1 LEQPSYTFEK
11 IFQMNNME
19 NKFILGLQQAGIRD
33 IERVGGK
40 NASLGE
46 MIQHLSK
53 LGIRI
58 PGGFIITVDAYQSFI
73 SYNQLADKISS
84 LIAEIDYENIESL
97 RRAGLQIR
105 NMIRNSKFPPDLSN
119 MIINAYYQLSA
130 GYSQE
135 ITDVAVRSSATAED
149 LPDASFAG
157 QQETYLNVRGPA
169 AIMDSVR
176 NCFASLFTDRAISY
190 RQNFGF
196 DHFAIGISVCIQK
209 MVRSDLG
216 SSGVAFSLDTESGFK
231 DAVVINGIFGL
242 GELIVQGSISP
253 DEFIVFKPLL
263 HGQFVPIIE
272 KKLGLKD
279 HMMVYGD
286 DPDERVKI
294 IPVEKSVQNKFC
306 LDDQKIMQLAKWV
319 SIIES
324 YYTQL
329 KGHWCPMDIEWAVDG
344 MTHEL
349 FIVQARPE
357 TIHSR
362 KDHTK
367 LTEYMMRPHQQTPIL
382 KGIAVGDQIGS
393 GQVKIMY
400 SLDKRLTDGN
410 EFKAGDVLVTDMTD
424 PDWEPIMKKAS
435 AIITN
440 KGGRTCHA
448 AIIAREMGVPA
459 IVGCRNATTLL
470 ADGMEVTASCSE
482 GDEGF
487 LYSGNLPFD
496 IIETSLD
503 ELPEINTKLMLN
515 VASPSL
521 AFRFSNIPNAGVGL
535 AREEFIINN
544 YIGIHPMALLKHKG
558 LKDEALSAHIKTAI
572 RGFEN
577 EEQFFIQKLSFGVAK
592 IASAFYPNTVIVRFS
607 DFKTNEYRNM
617 VGGEHFEPMEENPMI
632 GWRGASRYYSE
643 SYREA
648 FGLECR
654 AIAHVRE
661 KMGLTNVAVMIPF
674 CRTVEELIKVKH
686 IMSEYGLE
694 KGKAGLELYLMAEL
708 PSNILMA
715 KEFAVHITGFSI
727 GSNDLT
733 QLTLGL
739 DRDSALVA
747 HLYDE
752 RNDAVKRMLRI
763 LIRQAKASGVKVGI
777 CGQGPSDHPDFA
789 QFLVEEGIDSI
800 SVTPDSVIKTIRA
813 IHDIENRE
821 EPVLE
826 ENFA

>member
-1 LEQPSYTFEK
+1 
-11 IFQMNNME
+11 ME
-19 NKFILGLQQAGIRD
+19 NKFILGLHQVGIRD

-46 MIQHLSK
+46 MIQHLGP

-58 PGGFIITVDAYQSFI
+58 PSGFIITVEAYQSFI
-73 SYNQLADKISS
+73 AFNQLADKISA
-84 LIAEIDYENIESL
+84 LIGEIDYENMESL
-97 RRAGLQIR
+97 RRAGLQVR
-105 NMIRNSKFPPDLSN
+105 NMIRNTKFPPELSQL
-119 MIINAYYQLSA
+119 IIEAYYRLSA
-130 GYSQE
+130 EYGQD

-169 AIMDSVR
+169 AIMDAVR

-263 HGQFVPIIE
+263 QKDFVPIIE

-279 HMMVYGD
+279 QMMVYGD

-294 IPVEKSVQNKFC
+294 IPVEKTVQYKFC
-306 LDDQKIMQLAKWV
+306 LDDEKIMQLARWV
-319 SIIES
+319 ATIEK
-324 YYTQL
+324 YYTDL
-329 KGHWCPMDIEWAVDG
+329 KGYWCPMDIEWAVDG
-344 MTHEL
+344 MTHQL

-362 KDHTK
+362 KDHRK
-367 LTEYMMRPHQQTPIL
+367 LKEYMMRPHQQSPIL
-382 KGIAVGDQIGS
+382 KGIAVGDQVGS

-400 SLDKRLTDGN
+400 SLDKRLSDGN

-448 AIIAREMGVPA
+448 AIIAREMGIPA
-459 IVGCRNATTLL
+459 IVGCRTATSLL

-487 LYSGNLPFD
+487 LYSGKLPFD
-496 IIETSLD
+496 IIETKLD
-503 ELPEINTKLMLN
+503 KLPQIRSKLMLN

-521 AFRFSNIPNAGVGL
+521 AFRFAAIPNAGVGL

-544 YIGIHPMALLKHKG
+544 YIGIHPMALLKHRE
-558 LKDEALSAHIKTAI
+558 LKDDTLSAHIKSAI
-572 RGFEN
+572 RGYEN
-577 EEQFFIQKLSFGVAK
+577 EEQFFIQKLSFGIAK
-592 IASAFYPNTVIVRFS
+592 IAAAFYPNTVIVRFS
-607 DFKTNEYRNM
+607 DFKTNEYRNL
-617 VGGEHFEPMEENPMI
+617 VGGEHFEPLEENPMI
-632 GWRGASRYYSE
+632 GWRGASRYYAD

-648 FGLECR
+648 FGLECK
-654 AIAHVRE
+654 AIARVRE

-674 CRTVEELIKVKH
+674 CRTVGELTKVTR

-694 KGKAGLELYLMAEL
+694 KGREGLELYLMAEL

-715 KEFAVHITGFSI
+715 KEFAEHITGFSI

-752 RNDAVKRMLRI
+752 RNDAVKRMLKM
-763 LIRQAKASGVKVGI
+763 LIRQAKISGVKVGI

-813 IHDIENRE
+813 IYAIEQKME
-821 EPVLE
+821 AFIPE